1 MNEDPKIAKLL
12 EHMEE
17 RLPSS
22 KSVDI
27 ALWHLLK
34 RHEEKL
40 PALDGYFHK
49 AFRQTDVCGTAH
61 DDMAIWHLL
70 QSSNLFW
77 SVFQQLTTELS
88 DA

>member
-17 RLPSS
+17 RLPGS
-22 KSVDI
+22 KPVDK

-49 AFRQTDVCGTAH
+49 AFRQIDVCDTAH

-70 QSSNLFW
+70 QSSHLFW
-77 SVFQQLTTELS
+77 SVFEQLTSESS
-88 DA
+88 DV